1 MSRLDLQPFF
11 RSTIGFDE
19 IAEILDSLTES
30 NRKPNQYPP
39 YNIEKLGEEHYRIT
53 VAIAGFTEKDL
64 EITKH
69 NNVLTLEGHIKKKSE
84 PESPDHVFLYK
95 GIAERSFQLQFRL
108 ADHMNITDVTLENG
122 MLTIAMEREIPEALK
137 PQKISINA
145 KGGSSPRFLENKRD
159 K

>member
-19 IAEILDSLTES
+19 IANLLDGLAES

-39 YNIEKLGEEHYRIT
+39 YNIEKLGEEHYCIT
-53 VAIAGFTEKDL
+53 IAVAGFKEEDL

-69 NNVLTLEGHIKKKSE
+69 NNVLTIEGRMNKNAEASKEHTY
-84 PESPDHVFLYK
+84 LYK

-108 ADHMNITDVTLENG
+108 ADHMLIQDVGLENG
-122 MLTIAMEREIPEALK
+122 MLNIRLEREVPEALK
-137 PQKISINA
+137 PQKIHIN
-145 KGGSSPRFLENKRD
+145 KKSKPTGKLIEGTTQK
-159 K
+159 